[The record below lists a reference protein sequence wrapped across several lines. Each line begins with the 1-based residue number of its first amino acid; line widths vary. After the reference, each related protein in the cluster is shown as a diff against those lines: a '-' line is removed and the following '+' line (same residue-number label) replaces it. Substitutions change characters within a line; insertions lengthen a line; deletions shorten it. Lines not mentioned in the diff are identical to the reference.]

1 MGIVKLR
8 PSFKDYLW
16 GGQKLKE
23 SYGKET
29 DLKILA
35 ESWEVSTHPDG
46 PSYVVDKG
54 DNNETLMDFLLK
66 KEGNPY
72 GEKNAG
78 NNELPVLIKFIDAL
92 SNLSIQVHPNDEYS
106 QKHENDNGKTEMWYI
121 LEAEPNSKIY
131 YGTKKELSKEE
142 FKQSIEDNTILE
154 KLEHVEVKKGDVI
167 FVEAGTIHAIGAGIV
182 LCEIQQNSNITYRI
196 FDFNRKDVDGNLRE
210 LHVDKSLQV
219 SNLSPLNTDFKA
231 QGETIKYD
239 QHSRQLLVTCP
250 YFTTNKIDVDG
261 EFNLNVS
268 QDSFKA
274 VIVIEGKLAFTYKGD
289 TVNLVKGESAFIDAG
304 TENVTVSGI
313 GTYLAVTI

>member
-29 DLKILA
+29 DLEILA

-54 DNNETLMDFLLK
+54 DENETLMDYLLK
-66 KEGNPY
+66 KERNPY
-72 GEKNAG
+72 GEKNIG
-78 NNELPVLIKFIDAL
+78 DKELPVLIKFIDAL

-106 QKHENDNGKTEMWYI
+106 QKYENDNGKTEMWYI

-142 FKQSIEDNTILE
+142 FKQSIENNTILE

-196 FDFNRKDVDGNLRE
+196 FDFNRKDADGNLRE
-210 LHVDKSLQV
+210 LHVNKALEV

-231 QGETIKYD
+231 QGKTIKYD

-250 YFTTNKIDVDG
+250 YFTTSKIDVDG

-274 VIVIEGKLAFTYKGD
+274 VIVIEGELAFTYEGD
-289 TVNLVKGESAFIDAG
+289 TVNLVKGESAFVDAG
-304 TENVTVSGI
+304 TENVTVSGK
-313 GTYLAVTI
+313 GTYLAVTV